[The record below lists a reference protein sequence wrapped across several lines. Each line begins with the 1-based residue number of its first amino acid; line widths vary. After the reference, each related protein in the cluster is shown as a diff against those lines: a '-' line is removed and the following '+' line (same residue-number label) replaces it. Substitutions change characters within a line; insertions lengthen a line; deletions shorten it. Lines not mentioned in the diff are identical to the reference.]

1 MSARCPEIVLMG
13 FRGGFVFD
21 IQGCER
27 YYRSGV
33 CVQTH
38 KSVTLSKKILGVTL
52 YLIFKDVKGTTDLV
66 HVQTQICDPL

>member
-33 CVQTH
+33 CAN
-38 KSVTLSKKILGVTL
+38 
-52 YLIFKDVKGTTDLV
+52 
-66 HVQTQICDPL
+66 TQICDPLQQDFRGDFVFDFQGCEGYYRSGACANTNL